1 MSVIALTV
9 PYGFQYVN
17 SEAAFRFPLAF
28 QMVFAILTIVGV
40 VFLPESPRW
49 LVACGRFD
57 EARHILWS
65 VERNAHSVRENH
77 PRLLKVLEEIKDAVE
92 EERQAAESAG
102 RATGGGAWLALLKN
116 GRQKFFYRT
125 MLGIGGQFMQQI
137 SGINLITYYAP
148 FIFQKSVGMSQHLS
162 GLLSG
167 FLGTAF
173 WSSSLV
179 PIWIIDRIGRRILML
194 FAVIGQACCMVVLAG
209 TVANNDIF
217 ACGVVAVICLFLFD
231 IFFGIGLLAIPWLLP
246 PEYAPLA
253 IRQKACALATA
264 SNWIFTFLVVEITPV
279 SISSIG
285 WKTYVYFAVFNFAF
299 VPLVYFFY
307 PETKNLSL
315 EKIDRLFTGEKVQM
329 HWQTWM
335 GEDDVE
341 PFPDSDGTREREDD
355 EKTGEG
361 A

>member
-1 MSVIALTV
+1 MTLIDI
-9 PYGFQYVN
+9 YV
-17 SEAAFRFPLAF
+17 
-28 QMVFAILTIVGV
+28 Q
-40 VFLPESPRW
+40 
-49 LVACGRFD
+49 LVARGRFD

-65 VERNAHSVRENH
+65 VERNAHSISEDH
-77 PRLLKVLEEIKDAVE
+77 PRLLKELEEIKHAVK
-92 EERQAAESAG
+92 EEREAARSAG
-102 RATGGGAWLALLKN
+102 HDSGSGAWLALLKN

-125 MLGIGGQFMQQI
+125 ILGIGGQFMQQI

-148 FIFQKSVGMSQHLS
+148 FIFQESVGMSHKLS

-167 FLGTAF
+167 FLGIAF
-173 WSSSLV
+173 WTSSLI

-194 FAVIGQACCMVVLAG
+194 FAVIGQACCMAVLAG
-209 TVANNDIF
+209 TVAYNQIF
-217 ACGVVAVICLFLFD
+217 ACGIVAVICLFLFD
-231 IFFGIGLLAIPWLLP
+231 IFFGTGLLAIPWLLP

-285 WKTYVYFAVFNFAF
+285 WKTYVYFAIFNFAF

-329 HWQTWM
+329 HWQPWM

-341 PFPDSDGTREREDD
+341 PFPEVEATRDSD
-355 EKTGEG
+355 EKIEAGV
-361 A
+361 